1 MSEIPG
7 NLTQRMAVI
16 RLAQRMVALFH
27 PLPLMFT
34 VPFFRSALRPW
45 FLAGL
50 VLSAV
55 AAFAQSPSAADGFD
69 PNVDGNV
76 YVMAT
81 QADGKLLVAG
91 QFATLRPSIGA
102 AATRNNLARLNP
114 DGSLDF
120 AFDPN
125 ANGPIRA
132 LLLQPD
138 GRILIGGDF
147 TTVQPNGAPAATTRN
162 RVARL
167 NADGTLDPT
176 FNPNIGGGTFP
187 QVNALALQPNGRV
200 VVGGRFATVQPGTTP
215 VAVARNH
222 VARFNA
228 DGSLDPAYN
237 PNPNSL
243 VLALVSQLDASNFTG
258 AGRTP
263 TGDGKIVLAGG
274 FTSLQ
279 PGGSSTAQT
288 AGASGVSTRNRIA
301 RLNADGTV
309 DSAFD
314 PNANNA
320 VATLA
325 VQRDGKIVL
334 GGSFTTL
341 QPIGTDTATSRGRI
355 ARLNAN
361 GTLDS
366 EFFPNVG
373 GSVLSVAVAPDGGVM
388 VGGYFTSVWGRG
400 TVTTSRTY
408 VARLN
413 PDGSIDA
420 AFNAGANYAVAAFA
434 FQPDGK
440 IVLGGY
446 FTALQS
452 KGLPAAAI
460 RNRLARVHP
469 DGTLD
474 TAFSLDAGG
483 RPLVTL
489 VQPDGK
495 LVIGGSFTSVGG
507 LTRNY
512 LARLNA
518 DGSVDTAFNP
528 NPNNRVLA
536 VARQSDGKLVIAGTF
551 TLVGTTTRN
560 YIARLNADGSL
571 DTGYDPNANG
581 QIGVLTLQSDGKIL
595 AGGNF
600 TAISPTSTTVTPNA
614 TVGTT
619 TSTATDGGSTV
630 TTTTTVSTVNGV
642 TTTVKS
648 TTYFRGYLVRLNTD
662 GSVDA
667 FNPGASSTV
676 SAIALQGDGKI
687 LVAGAFTAFTP
698 NNGSATSGRN
708 FIARLNADGTVDSA
722 FTPLVNARATSLALQ
737 SDGKVIVGGQFTLFQ
752 PPGDTSTTTTTNGVT
767 ETVSTA
773 ITRNRL
779 LRLNADGTIDST
791 YAPNVINGAVLALAL
806 QSDGRLVVGGSFIGI
821 QNVGDATWT
830 LRKYAARLGTDGKLD
845 PAFNL
850 DLNEVNGNR
859 VDSLAIQR
867 VGTEDKLL
875 VGGSFVSLAPNGGP
889 RVAANH
895 YVRLNAVG
903 TVDTTFAPGAGGAS
917 GGQIASMA
925 LQADGKIVA
934 VGTFSDIGGTRTTN
948 VARFFAE
955 GTADSTLSSTLDADG
970 PVAAVLHRPDT
981 APVPTQ
987 GNGLAWLN
995 RDGSLRT
1002 AFAPSVRLTGTISVV
1017 TAQADGRIL
1026 LGGSF
1031 SNPAGT
1037 TAGNLVR
1044 IAADGTID
1052 ATFSPAPNG
1061 DVAALAVQS
1070 DGKILVGGSFSAIA
1084 GVSRGNVARLNA
1096 NGTLDTTFDP
1106 NAGAR
1111 VNALV
1116 VQADGKIVLGG
1127 AFTTL
1132 QPNGAAATTA
1142 RTYLA
1147 RVESTGALDTAY
1159 NPTPNATVSALLLQA
1174 DGQIVVGGAF
1184 TSFTP
1189 NGATTATARNYL
1201 ARVKTDGTLDT
1212 FDPSASGAVSTLAP
1226 YADGKI
1232 IVGGAFNAFSPNS
1245 IGNTNA
1251 RNYVARLNAD
1261 GTVDANFDPNANGP
1275 VNSVAV
1281 QADGSVVLGGT
1292 FTALQSNGA
1301 TEATAR
1307 NRLARV
1313 DFSGS
1318 LDTTFNPDANGSIN
1332 VVVARPDG
1340 SVIVGGALTT
1350 VRPNGVMLLGGAFA
1364 NLGGVASRNLA
1375 LVNDDGTVST
1385 SFQPNP
1391 NGAVSALVSLANG
1404 GTLVGGN
1411 FTAIAGATRNRLARF
1426 DNANGLDTGYAP
1438 NFNGAV
1444 NVLAVQSDARALVLV
1459 GGSFTTVN
1467 GAARANLARLLPDG
1481 STDATFA
1488 PTVGVVRALVL
1499 QGDGKILV
1507 LQDGSGVRSLVSR
1520 LNADGSADAT
1530 FTPFN
1535 GGSAAINALAVQA
1548 DGRVLVGGA
1557 FTGFARR
1564 LNSNGSVDATFD
1576 PQPDGAVTAL
1586 TLQTDGRVL
1595 VAGSFTRMGGLLRA
1609 GLARLAAT
1617 TPATQTF
1624 ALNAARTGLSWTRG
1638 GTGTEL
1644 ASVTFAR
1651 SDDAVTWTTLG
1662 SATRA
1667 AGSTAWT
1674 LTVPAQPASGSF
1686 YVRARA
1692 VVASG
1697 GGTSSGLTESIG
1709 ELNVANVLAAD
1720 ARPAGLELPIATGVS
1735 VPPGTAPVAPPVSGA
1750 PAGVRVLADAASLN
1764 LALAAAQAAT
1774 TPGSANLA
1782 RLSNLSTRA
1791 RVTADNPLL
1800 TGFAISGTGERT
1812 VLIRAVGPGLA
1823 GFGVTG
1829 SLAAPLLRIFDASGN
1844 SFVENNGWAAAPAL
1858 TQAAAVSGAF
1868 PLASG
1873 SADAAIL
1880 LTLPPGA
1887 YTIQVTDANGAA
1899 GGVALAEVYDVAG
1912 GSASRLANVSSRSG
1926 LTAADG
1932 VLISGFVIAGGANQN
1947 LLVRGV
1953 GPALAQFGVTGALA
1967 DPLVGIYDSAGRMVA
1982 ANDNWSATAGAKAA
1996 LMSSATS
2003 VGAFALGDGSKD
2015 AALMLSLAP
2024 GAYTAQVSAATGN
2037 PGSTLLEIYEVR

>member
-1 MSEIPG
+1 
-7 NLTQRMAVI
+7 MAVI
-16 RLAQRMVALFH
+16 RLAQRVVALFH

-55 AAFAQSPSAADGFD
+55 AAFAQNPSAADGFD

-76 YVMAT
+76 YVLAT

-91 QFATLRPSIGA
+91 QFATLRPAIGA

-114 DGSLDF
+114 DGSLDA

-138 GRILIGGDF
+138 GRIVIGGDF
-147 TTVQPNGAPAATTRN
+147 TTVQPNGATAATTRN

-167 NADGTLDPT
+167 NADGTLDAT

-200 VVGGRFATVQPGTTP
+200 VVGGRFATVQPGATAA
-215 VAVARNH
+215 AVTRNH

-228 DGSLDPAYN
+228 DGSLDTAYN

-243 VLALVSQLDASNFTG
+243 VLALVSQLDATNFTG

-274 FTSLQ
+274 FTALQ

-309 DSAFD
+309 DAEFD

-341 QPIGTDTATSRGRI
+341 QPIGTDTATSRGRV

-400 TVTTSRTY
+400 TVTTARTY

-452 KGLPAAAI
+452 KGAAGATI

-507 LTRNY
+507 LTRNS

-518 DGSVDTAFNP
+518 DGSVDATFNP
-528 NPNNRVLA
+528 NVNGRVLA
-536 VARQSDGKLVIAGTF
+536 LARQADGKLVIAGTF
-551 TLVGTTTRN
+551 SLVGTTTRN
-560 YIARLNADGSL
+560 AIARLNADGSL

-581 QIGVLTLQSDGKIL
+581 QIGVLTLQPDGKIL

-600 TAISPTSTTVTPNA
+600 TTLTPNGA
-614 TVGTT
+614 T
-619 TSTATDGGSTV
+619 TAV
-630 TTTTTVSTVNGV
+630 L
-642 TTTVKS
+642 
-648 TTYFRGYLVRLNTD
+648 RGYLARINPD
-662 GSVDA
+662 GTVDA
-667 FNPGASSTV
+667 FDPGASSTV
-676 SAIALQGDGKI
+676 SAIVLQGDGKI
-687 LVAGAFTAFTP
+687 LLAGAFTAFSP
-698 NNGSATSGRN
+698 NGGASTTGRS
-708 FIARLNADGTVDSA
+708 FIARLNADGTLDSA

-752 PPGDTSTTTTTNGVT
+752 PPGDPSTTTTTNGVT
-767 ETVSTA
+767 TTVSTA
-773 ITRNRL
+773 VTRNRL
-779 LRLNADGTIDST
+779 LRVNADGTLDPT
-791 YAPNVINGAVLALAL
+791 YAPNVINGTVLALAL

-850 DLNEVNGNR
+850 DLSEANGNR

-895 YVRLNAVG
+895 YVRINANG
-903 TVDTTFAPGAGGAS
+903 TVDPAFAPGAGGAA
-917 GGQIASMA
+917 GGQIAAMA

-934 VGTFSDIGGTRTTN
+934 VGTFADIGGTRTTN

-955 GTADSTLSSTLDADG
+955 GTADTTFSSSLDADG
-970 PVAAVLHRPDT
+970 PVAAVLHRADT
-981 APVPTQ
+981 APATTQ

-1002 AFAPSVRLTGTISVV
+1002 AFAPGVRLTGTISVV

-1037 TAGNLVR
+1037 TGGNLVR

-1084 GVSRGNVARLNA
+1084 GVSRSNVARLNA

-1106 NAGAR
+1106 NASAR

-1142 RTYLA
+1142 RTHLA

-1174 DGQIVVGGAF
+1174 DGQIVVGGSF

-1201 ARVKTDGTLDT
+1201 ARVKTDGTLDA
-1212 FDPSASGAVSTLAP
+1212 FDPNASGAVTALAP

-1251 RNYVARLNAD
+1251 RNSIARLNAD
-1261 GTVDANFDPNANGP
+1261 GTVDANFNPNANGP

-1281 QADGSVVLGGT
+1281 QADGAVVLGGT
-1292 FTALQSNGA
+1292 FTALQPNGA
-1301 TEATAR
+1301 IEATAR

-1318 LDTTFNPDANGSIN
+1318 LDTAFNPDANGSVN
-1332 VVVARPDG
+1332 VVAVRPDG
-1340 SVIVGGALTT
+1340 SLIVGGALTT
-1350 VRPNGVMLLGGAFA
+1350 VRPNGVMLLGGSFA

-1375 LVNDDGTVST
+1375 LVNDDGTVSP

-1391 NGAVSALVSLANG
+1391 NGAVSALLSLANG
-1404 GTLVGGN
+1404 STLVGGN

-1438 NFNGAV
+1438 NFNAAV
-1444 NVLAVQSDARALVLV
+1444 HTLAVQADARALVLV
-1459 GGSFTTVN
+1459 GGGFTTVN
-1467 GAARANLARLLPDG
+1467 GAARANLVRLLPDG
-1481 STDATFA
+1481 SVDATFA
-1488 PTVGVVRALVL
+1488 PSVGVVRQLVL

-1520 LNADGSADAT
+1520 LNADGTADAT
-1530 FTPFN
+1530 FTAFN
-1535 GGSAAINALAVQA
+1535 GGAAAINALAVQA

-1557 FTGFARR
+1557 FPGFAVR
-1564 LNSNGSVDATFD
+1564 LNPNGTRDTTFD
-1576 PQPDGAVTAL
+1576 PQPDGTVTAL

-1595 VAGSFTRMGGLLRA
+1595 VGGAFSRMGGLLRA
-1609 GLARLAAT
+1609 GFARLAAT
-1617 TPATQTF
+1617 TPATQVFGLTP
-1624 ALNAARTGLSWTRG
+1624 ARTGLSWTRG
-1638 GTGTEL
+1638 GTATEL

-1667 AGSTAWT
+1667 AGGSAWT

-1697 GGTSSGLTESIG
+1697 GGTSSGLTEFIS
-1709 ELNVANVLAAD
+1709 ELNAANVLVND
-1720 ARPAGLELPIATGVS
+1720 GPRPPAPLTLETPAPQAPM
-1735 VPPGTAPVAPPVSGA
+1735 PPAPVRAAPLTGFRIVPDV
-1750 PAGVRVLADAASLN
+1750 ASLN
-1764 LALAAAQAAT
+1764 QAVAAAQLAT
-1774 TPGSANLA
+1774 TPGTVGLA

-1791 RVTADNPLL
+1791 RVAADNPLL

-1812 VLIRAVGPGLA
+1812 VLVRAVGPGLG

-1829 SLAAPLLRIFDASGN
+1829 ALAAPLLRIFDASGN
-1844 SFVENNGWAAAPAL
+1844 GFVENSGWAAGPAL
-1858 TQAAAVSGAF
+1858 AQAAAVSGAF
-1868 PLASG
+1868 PLAAG
-1873 SADAAIL
+1873 SSDAAVL
-1880 LTLPPGA
+1880 VTLPPGA
-1887 YTIQVTDANGAA
+1887 YTIQVTEATGAT
-1899 GGVALAEVYDVAG
+1899 GGVVLAEVYDVAG

-1932 VLISGFVIAGGANQN
+1932 VLISGFVIAGGAPEN

-1982 ANDNWSATAGAKAA
+1982 ANDNWSATAGTKAA
-1996 LMSSATS
+1996 LMSSATK
-2003 VGAFALGDGSKD
+2003 VGAFALGDGSTD
-2015 AALMLSLAP
+2015 AALLLTLAP
-2024 GAYTAQVSAATGN
+2024 GAYTAQVSAAGGA
-2037 PGSTLLEIYEVR
+2037 PGSTLLEIYELR